1 MLANEAQTLS
11 EKIVFRRFFTVLA
24 FGGAIGEVAVASFVL
39 GAVPPTG
46 LAVTAIVALTA
57 VNRLAAAG
65 LEREKGRLARGLART
80 VMAVAFAGM
89 VCTATL
95 VATAVVWTAARL
107 AGALRVEAVTVGL
120 APATPEDFY
129 GWGFR
134 VVGLAALG
142 LGALVVADGY
152 LRGTRRLGVT
162 RLVLP
167 LAGLPA
173 GARIRI
179 VHLSDLHLGPLA
191 DRAALRT
198 ALAEAAALEPDL
210 VCVTGDLVDS
220 PSADLD
226 AWIPELAAL
235 DAPHGVFAILGNHD
249 RYAGA
254 TRVAAALRRHTGWRL
269 LRDEVASVVV
279 DGARLHLL
287 GLEDRAERQ
296 CADGLPALVARVP
309 ADEPRVLL
317 AHRPGVVA
325 AAARLGLPLVLAG
338 HTHAGQIAVPGM
350 PRLNVAR
357 FLVSSWDQGTFREGS
372 TVLHVSRGL
381 GESGQ
386 AVRIF
391 APREVVVVDLV
402 GPSPIASS

>member
-1 MLANEAQTLS
+1 MLPNEAQTLS
-11 EKIVFRRFFTVLA
+11 EKIVFRRFFGVLA
-24 FGGAIGEVAVASFVL
+24 LGGAVGEVAAASFAL
-39 GAVPPTG
+39 GTVPPLP
-46 LAVTAIVALTA
+46 LAATIVLALAA
-57 VNRLAAAG
+57 VNRFAAVG
-65 LEREKGRLARGLART
+65 LERETGRLVRGLART
-80 VMAVAFAGM
+80 VTALAFGGM
-89 VCTATL
+89 LCTATL
-95 VATAVVWTAARL
+95 AVTAVVWTAARL

-120 APATPEDFY
+120 APVIPEDFY

-167 LAGLPA
+167 LPGLPA

-179 VHLSDLHLGPLA
+179 VQLSDLHLGPLA
-191 DRAALRT
+191 DRSALRA
-198 ALAEAAALEPDL
+198 ALAEAAALEPDV

-220 PSADLD
+220 PACDLD

-254 TRVAAALRRHTGWRL
+254 SFVAAALRRHTRWRL
-269 LRDEVASVVV
+269 LRDEVATVTV

-296 CADGLPALVARVP
+296 CADGLAALVAQVP
-309 ADEPRVLL
+309 AGEARVLL
-317 AHRPGVVA
+317 AHRPGVVR
-325 AAARLGLPLVLAG
+325 AAARLDLPLVLAG
-338 HTHAGQIAVPGM
+338 HTHAGQVAVPGM

-357 FLVSSWDQGTFREGS
+357 LLVSQWDRGTFREGG
-372 TVLHVSRGL
+372 TVLHVSRGV

-402 GPSPIASS
+402 PIPTASSS